1 MESADKYPL
10 QIFKVVRKQTFS
22 IDSNLDTAKVENGE
36 HPLEIYNKTSR
47 FSACII
53 DGGKAA
59 TANIPVKEVIHIARK
74 AQYAEMR
81 EMNQST
87 RKDSGVSGSAYS
99 ARFIAGNLKGKSPAD
114 VLLENP
120 SEEGLNILRN
130 QLAYLQA
137 NLAKYPNNQN
147 LINAIVEAA
156 NLFKSGQLKPSGAS
170 GSGVT
175 CLYNADLRPLKS
187 KSKGRTDGK
196 MFVYHISINWIT
208 GNSYPVEIRIENYF
222 APVVK
227 LPDGRWNV
235 QVKQRDPQSVVDH
248 RMLLTANEFMEML
261 YMMQANM
268 RQFELIHAKELWDI
282 AKSNAFIP
290 RQTQQY
296 QESVQHQNNSGVV
309 PAYQNEY
316 SSTQPN
322 PYYPQPVQPGY
333 GSYVDIRAY
342 GRPS

>member
-1 MESADKYPL
+1 
-10 QIFKVVRKQTFS
+10 
-22 IDSNLDTAKVENGE
+22 
-36 HPLEIYNKTSR
+36 
-47 FSACII
+47 
-53 DGGKAA
+53 
-59 TANIPVKEVIHIARK
+59 
-74 AQYAEMR
+74 
-81 EMNQST
+81 
-87 RKDSGVSGSAYS
+87 
-99 ARFIAGNLKGKSPAD
+99 
-114 VLLENP
+114 
-120 SEEGLNILRN
+120 
-130 QLAYLQA
+130 
-137 NLAKYPNNQN
+137 
-147 LINAIVEAA
+147 
-156 NLFKSGQLKPSGAS
+156 
-170 GSGVT
+170 
-175 CLYNADLRPLKS
+175 
-187 KSKGRTDGK
+187 

-296 QESVQHQNNSGVV
+296 QESVQHQNNSGAV

-316 SSTQPN
+316 SGTQPN

-333 GSYVDIRAY
+333 GSYVDIRSY